1 MCLKDSCQKKK
12 KSQASYWN
20 YTAVYQLSPVSK
32 SVLSLDVSLCYFLS
46 LSGIY
51 SEYLVVVCLLCQ
63 GKIHF
68 PWGFYMP
75 YVSLRCFLGRIELCK
90 PYNVPCQIM
99 SQQGRMYSTIYGFLW
114 TLEKNLPS
122 DGLVVEC
129 GNFPCL
135 LARMSMTFNP
145 SYQFKRNRGPF
156 AIHFAKC
163 GQWFD
168 KWRRLW
174 IIWAQILF

>member
-1 MCLKDSCQKKK
+1 MFVRQLSKKK
-12 KSQASYWN
+12 KIAGK
-20 YTAVYQLSPVSK
+20 L
-32 SVLSLDVSLCYFLS
+32 LELHCS
-46 LSGIY
+46 LSTFSSLQI
-51 SEYLVVVCLLCQ
+51 SSLSCCLTLLFSLTLWDILWVL
-63 GKIHF
+63 G
-68 PWGFYMP
+68 GSMP
-75 YVSLRCFLGRIELCK
+75 FVSGDDTFSLRILDALCVLKMLLGRIELCK

-122 DGLVVEC
+122 EGLVVEC
-129 GNFPCL
+129 GNVPCL
-135 LARMSMTFNP
+135 LARTSMTFNP
-145 SYQFKRNRGPF
+145 CYQFKRNRGPF